1 MESHDTRERF
11 DAAYTA
17 NDNASNQTIASN
29 DRHQPVYHT
38 MYRINLTTFTLL
50 LALTVGS
57 LMSEPLHPSDGAI
70 KDLYDYLLQ
79 REYAAPVSYADHQ
92 IKRKAVRSPSLRL
105 RFGRRSDPSVPLRP
119 EVITIVLTNGHLVS
133 LFSIFSTSTGIPV
146 HTQEDELIDQKAI
159 RAPQLRLRF
168 GRNDPLWTSFNE
180 NALLEENFE
189 KRAPSQRL
197 RWGRSN
203 LFGNL
208 VNQFQPDDVMQQKA
222 IRAPQLR
229 LRFGRTDPSWAMYNE
244 HQLAPG
250 QQSQLV
256 NDASEK
262 RAPTQRLRWG
272 RSDPAL
278 SKDSTEDKTLEP
290 EESEG
295 NNVDDK

>member
-1 MESHDTRERF
+1 
-11 DAAYTA
+11 
-17 NDNASNQTIASN
+17 
-29 DRHQPVYHT
+29 
-38 MYRINLTTFTLL
+38 
-50 LALTVGS
+50 
-57 LMSEPLHPSDGAI
+57 MSEPLHTSDGAI

-105 RFGRRSDPSVPLRP
+105 RFGRRSDPTVPLRS
-119 EVITIVLTNGHLVS
+119 E
-133 LFSIFSTSTGIPV
+133 
-146 HTQEDELIDQKAI
+146 EDELIDQKAI

-244 HQLAPG
+244 HQLTAPSG
-250 QQSQLV
+250 QQAQLL

-278 SKDSTEDKTLEP
+278 SKDSSEDKALEA

-295 NNVDDK
+295 TNVDDK

>member
-1 MESHDTRERF
+1 
-11 DAAYTA
+11 
-17 NDNASNQTIASN
+17 
-29 DRHQPVYHT
+29 

-57 LMSEPLHPSDGAI
+57 LMSESLHPSDGAI
-70 KDLYDYLLQ
+70 KDLYEYLLQ

-119 EVITIVLTNGHLVS
+119 E
-133 LFSIFSTSTGIPV
+133 
-146 HTQEDELIDQKAI
+146 EDELMDQKAI

-208 VNQFQPDDVMQQKA
+208 VNQDDVMQQKA

-250 QQSQLV
+250 QQSQVV

-278 SKDSTEDKTLEP
+278 SKDSSEDKALEA

>member
-1 MESHDTRERF
+1 
-11 DAAYTA
+11 
-17 NDNASNQTIASN
+17 
-29 DRHQPVYHT
+29 
-38 MYRINLTTFTLL
+38 MYRINVTTFTLL
-50 LALTVGS
+50 LVLTVGS
-57 LMSEPLHPSDGAI
+57 LMSETLQPSDGSI
-70 KDLYDYLLQ
+70 KDLYEYLLQ

-105 RFGRRSDPSVPLRP
+105 RFGRRSDPSMPIRP
-119 EVITIVLTNGHLVS
+119 DDDDLME
-133 LFSIFSTSTGIPV
+133 
-146 HTQEDELIDQKAI
+146 QKVI

-168 GRNDPLWTSFNE
+168 GRNDPLWSSFNE

-208 VNQFQPDDVMQQKA
+208 ANQQDDVMQQKT

-244 HQLAPG
+244 HQFTADPEAALT
-250 QQSQLV
+250 
-256 NDASEK
+256 NEASEK

-278 SKDSTEDKTLEP
+278 AKDLSEDNKVLDA
-290 EESEG
+290 EESET
-295 NNVDDK
+295 NVADDK

>member
-1 MESHDTRERF
+1 
-11 DAAYTA
+11 
-17 NDNASNQTIASN
+17 
-29 DRHQPVYHT
+29 

-50 LALTVGS
+50 LVLAVGS
-57 LMSEPLHPSDGAI
+57 LMSESLHPSDGAI
-70 KDLYDYLLQ
+70 KDLYEYLLQ

-119 EVITIVLTNGHLVS
+119 E
-133 LFSIFSTSTGIPV
+133 
-146 HTQEDELIDQKAI
+146 EDELIDQKAI

-208 VNQFQPDDVMQQKA
+208 VNQFQQDDVMQQKT

-244 HQLAPG
+244 HQLTTG
-250 QQSQLV
+250 QQAQPA
-256 NDASEK
+256 NEASEK

-278 SKDSTEDKTLEP
+278 AKDSSEDKALDV
-290 EESEG
+290 EESE
-295 NNVDDK
+295 NTNADDK

>member
-1 MESHDTRERF
+1 MF
-11 DAAYTA
+11 
-17 NDNASNQTIASN
+17 
-29 DRHQPVYHT
+29 
-38 MYRINLTTFTLL
+38 RINLTTFTLL
-50 LALTVGS
+50 LVLTVGS
-57 LMSEPLHPSDGAI
+57 LMSDSLHSSDGTM

-105 RFGRRSDPSVPLRP
+105 RFGRRSDPTVALRP
-119 EVITIVLTNGHLVS
+119 DE
-133 LFSIFSTSTGIPV
+133 
-146 HTQEDELIDQKAI
+146 EELIDQKTI

-203 LFGNL
+203 LYGNL
-208 VNQFQPDDVMQQKA
+208 VNQFQNDDLMQQKA

-244 HQLAPG
+244 HSIDTDQQAQLDNEA
-250 QQSQLV
+250 
-256 NDASEK
+256 NEK

-278 SKDSTEDKTLEP
+278 SKNSFEI
-290 EESEG
+290 
-295 NNVDDK
+295 